1 MLQLPYSH
9 KHNWLLLS
17 FSLVM
22 PTALTHG
29 KVGRNAYWSSQNIEK
44 YKYSGNHNN
53 DANSMFSDNHFR
65 SCKNPSLCI
74 SLYKTLKKT
83 KQLILPYLQTLY

>member
-22 PTALTHG
+22 PTALANVKEEG
-29 KVGRNAYWSSQNIEK
+29 YANWSLQNIEK

-53 DANSMFSDNHFR
+53 DANTMFSDNHFR

-74 SLYKTLKKT
+74 SLSKT
-83 KQLILPYLQTLY
+83 